1 MNKYIIKYVLLLL
14 TLLVKIHSNMILQE
28 NLYIIG
34 GFYISISVNN
44 EEASYYEINQQL
56 PVSYFTA
63 FVPSFLLLNM

>member
-1 MNKYIIKYVLLLL
+1 MNKYIIKYVLLLI

-56 PVSYFTA
+56 PASYFTA

>member
-34 GFYISISVNN
+34 GFFISISVNN

-56 PVSYFTA
+56 PASYSTA